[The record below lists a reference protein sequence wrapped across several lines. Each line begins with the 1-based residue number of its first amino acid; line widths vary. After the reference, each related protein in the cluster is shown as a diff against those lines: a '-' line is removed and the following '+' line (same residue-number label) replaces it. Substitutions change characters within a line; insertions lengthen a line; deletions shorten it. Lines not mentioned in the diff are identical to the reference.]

1 MLRFLSARLWN
12 GLLVM
17 IGVSFISFL
26 IFNYIGDPVNNL
38 LGETATG
45 AQKEAMRAA
54 LGLDQPLVLRFFS
67 YMRLALSGEFG
78 ISYRNLEPVGQLL
91 LARVPATLELS
102 LCAAVLALG
111 VGIPMG
117 VYAGIRRN
125 SWLAHTMQV
134 VSLVGVSIPSFLTG
148 IILILI
154 FSVELNWLPAYGRG
168 DVVKLGGWTTGLL
181 TTKGLL
187 SLIMP
192 SITLALFQLT
202 LFMRLVRSEML
213 EVMRTEY
220 IKFARARGLTN
231 RAINFGHALKNT
243 LVPVITVAGLQL
255 GSLIAFAVVTETVF
269 AWPGVGQLFIQS
281 VQFSDIPV
289 MAAYLLLIG
298 LFFVL
303 VNLIVDLLYFA
314 VDPRLRSQGGSA
326 RVAGH

>member
-1 MLRFLSARLWN
+1 MLRFLSTRLWN

-26 IFNYIGDPVNNL
+26 LFNYIGDPVNNL

-45 AQKEAMRAA
+45 AQKQAMRTA

-67 YMRLALSGEFG
+67 YLGLAVRGEFG

-134 VSLVGVSIPSFLTG
+134 VSLVGISIPSFLTG

-168 DVVKLGGWTTGLL
+168 DVVTLGGWTTGLL
-181 TTKGLL
+181 TAKGWK
-187 SLIMP
+187 SLVMP

-202 LFMRLVRSEML
+202 LFMRLVRSEMM
-213 EVMRTEY
+213 EVLRTDY
-220 IKFARARGLTN
+220 IKFARARGIVD
-231 RAINFGHALKNT
+231 RSIHFHHALKNT
-243 LVPVITVAGLQL
+243 LIPVITVAGLQL
-255 GSLIAFAVVTETVF
+255 GSLIAFSIITETVF
-269 AWPGVGQLFIQS
+269 QWPGLGLLIIQAIT
-281 VQFSDIPV
+281 FGDIPV
-289 MAAYLLLIG
+289 IAAYLMLIALL
-298 LFFVL
+298 FVTINA
-303 VNLIVDLLYFA
+303 VVDLLYFW
-314 VDPRLRSQGGSA
+314 VDPRVRLA
-326 RVAGH
+326 

>member
-1 MLRFLSARLWN
+1 MLHFLSTRLWN

-26 IFNYIGDPVNNL
+26 MFNYIGDPVNNL

-45 AQKEAMRAA
+45 AQKDAMRTA
-54 LGLDQPLVLRFFS
+54 LGLDQPLVLRFLS

-102 LCAAVLALG
+102 MCAAVLALG

-168 DVVKLGGWTTGLL
+168 DVVKLGSWSTGLL

-192 SITLALFQLT
+192 SITLAMFQLT

-213 EVMRTEY
+213 EVLRTDY
-220 IKFARARGLTN
+220 IKFARARGIAD
-231 RAINFGHALKNT
+231 RAIHFHHALKNT
-243 LVPVITVAGLQL
+243 LIPVITIAGLQL
-255 GSLIAFAVVTETVF
+255 GSLIAFSIITETVF
-269 AWPGVGQLFIQS
+269 QWPGLGLLIIQAIT
-281 VQFSDIPV
+281 FSDIPV
-289 MAAYLLLIG
+289 IAAYLMLIALL
-298 LFFVL
+298 FVTINA
-303 VNLIVDLLYFA
+303 VVDVLYFW
-314 VDPRLRSQGGSA
+314 VDPRVRFA
-326 RVAGH
+326 

>member
-45 AQKEAMRAA
+45 AQKEAMRTA
-54 LGLDQPLVLRFFS
+54 LGLDQPLVLRFLS

-168 DVVKLGGWTTGLL
+168 DVVKLGSWSTGLL

-213 EVMRTEY
+213 EVLRTDY
-220 IKFARARGLTN
+220 LKFARARGIAD
-231 RAINFGHALKNT
+231 RAIHFHHALKNT
-243 LVPVITVAGLQL
+243 LIPVITIAGLQL
-255 GSLIAFAVVTETVF
+255 GSLIAFSIITETVF
-269 AWPGVGQLFIQS
+269 QWPGLGLLIIQAIT
-281 VQFSDIPV
+281 FGDIPV
-289 MAAYLLLIG
+289 IAAYLMLIALL
-298 LFFVL
+298 FVTINA
-303 VNLIVDLLYFA
+303 VVDVLYFW
-314 VDPRLRSQGGSA
+314 VDPRVRFA
-326 RVAGH
+326 